1 MFELYAFSAR
11 KRPLVFLLGGR
22 VGVEEGLTLFLPT
35 PYLCSSLRCLLSLY
49 QIDTQEMTL
58 TSNQNYYINEK
69 VEKLQKTKSKKV
81 QNMVLKLWSVKDCE
95 LMLKYHYYR
104 NLFEIETF

>member
-81 QNMVLKLWSVKDCE
+81 QHGFEAMVGKGL
-95 LMLKYHYYR
+95 
-104 NLFEIETF
+104 